1 MSCAFLRPHATRT
14 ATRTSQTIET
24 RREVGGL
31 GLWYSEAIYVSLC
44 LASTGQHV
52 LGRASVTQTPR
63 RYAARRPS
71 SKHSNNKVRARRAYH
86 RDFFSSRA
94 ANSGRMKDAAWT
106 SGL

>member
-14 ATRTSQTIET
+14 ATRTTKRLES
-24 RREVGGL
+24 REVGGL
-31 GLWYSEAIYVSLC
+31 ELWYSEAIYVSLC

-71 SKHSNNKVRARRAYH
+71 SKHSNNKVRARRAYQ

>member
-1 MSCAFLRPHATRT
+1 MYLYVWLALVNMS
-14 ATRTSQTIET
+14 
-24 RREVGGL
+24 L
-31 GLWYSEAIYVSLC
+31 G
-44 LASTGQHV
+44 
-52 LGRASVTQTPR
+52 GRAVTQTPR

-86 RDFFSSRA
+86 RDFRSSRA